1 MQFSPSFRAG
11 LGEPRLAAWRPLVAA
26 VLALAAGAAQAEL
39 VTSAAEMGSGLL
51 VQTFDEALDNS
62 TPRVQIGA
70 SLGVDV
76 GVSASNGPLLLGAP
90 LGAWSLGSNGEWTS
104 ARTFVGV
111 DGGLDDDG
119 RIGTLVFDFGGQ
131 TVSQVGAVLNFDPDF
146 TYGFGLPLPLYIA
159 AYGLDG
165 TLLDSYELPLF
176 TPGAVNEGAFYGIR
190 LATASIARFEV
201 SGPYAVVDDL
211 SFSQPVP
218 EPGTWALMAAGLAAL
233 AVAQRRQRR

>member
-1 MQFSPSFRAG
+1 MAVRSG
-11 LGEPRLAAWRPLVAA
+11 GTDDEPGI
-26 VLALAAGAAQAEL
+26 ALLLLDGDDGSTLHEIEVPAAAGP
-39 VTSAAEMGSGLL
+39 VSGLS
-51 VQTFDEALDNS
+51 V
-62 TPRVQIGA
+62 
-70 SLGVDV
+70 
-76 GVSASNGPLLLGAP
+76 
-90 LGAWSLGSNGEWTS
+90 
-104 ARTFVGV
+104 
-111 DGGLDDDG
+111 DDDG

-165 TLLDSYELPLF
+165 TLLDSYELPVF
-176 TPGAVNEGAFYGIR
+176 TPGAVDEGAFYGIR

-211 SFSQPVP
+211 SFSQPVT